1 MPTDTSTNAATTAAI
16 SNVVGTRTRRVDLAK
31 WALPVILLVLV
42 IVAGLTTPGFA
53 SFDNLRAILINASIV
68 GIVAVGMTPVTLS
81 GNFFSLGASSS
92 VMLAA
97 VLFIGVFG
105 GTGSLFL
112 ALLVTIGVLV
122 AVGVAQGLV
131 VAAGLNPVITTLA
144 AGTIIYGLVT
154 WLSNGAVITPNGA
167 DMRWIALTSWFG
179 LPLPI
184 YIFAAYTLVTWFVV
198 ERTVVGR
205 RILLIGA
212 NRESAKISGTS
223 ARTTTVWAFL
233 SMSVGMAVAGIVA
246 GAQLQQIQSNDLPN
260 LTMDTVAAV
269 LVGGTSINGGEG
281 SPLRS
286 AIGAILIVAL
296 GNIMLLHGL
305 PTGYRMLG
313 VGLLVVVVV
322 SVLHILRKASLK

>member
-1 MPTDTSTNAATTAAI
+1 MPSQTITPTPTTTI
-16 SNVVGTRTRRVDLAK
+16 NRVVRERTRRLDAAK
-31 WALPVILLVLV
+31 WALPLILLALV
-42 IVAGLTTPGFA
+42 VVAGFTTPGFA
-53 SFDNLRAILINASIV
+53 TFDNLRAILINASIM

-97 VLFIGVFG
+97 VLFIGTFASSR
-105 GTGSLFL
+105 SLLL
-112 ALLVTIGVLV
+112 AVIVTVVALC

-144 AGTIIYGLVT
+144 VGTIIYGLVT
-154 WLSNGAVITPNGA
+154 LFTGGAVITPNGA
-167 DMRWIALTSWFG
+167 DMKWIALTSWLG
-179 LPLPI
+179 LPLPV
-184 YIFAAYTLVTWFVV
+184 YIFIAFTLVTWFVV

-205 RILLIGA
+205 RVLLLGA
-212 NRESAKISGTS
+212 NKESAKISGTS

-233 SMSVGMAVAGIVA
+233 AMSVGMAIAGIVA
-246 GAQLQQIQSNDLPN
+246 AAQLQQIQSNDLPN

-281 SPLRS
+281 SPIRS

-296 GNIMLLHGL
+296 ANIMLLHGL
-305 PTGYRMLG
+305 PTGYRLVG

-322 SVLHILRKASLK
+322 CVLHLLRKASRK